1 MDNTDLKILK
11 LLKEN
16 ARLPVSKIGEIV
28 CLSSPAVS
36 ERIKKME
43 ISGVITGYNVAI
55 DQYKLGKNVMAYISI
70 DVKKDQHAKFDAH
83 CMANPAIVSFNKV
96 IGTYYAVILVA
107 VEKTS
112 DLSGVLDSIK
122 ASGGIATHTSVIIQE
137 VFHNKICIE
146 QPSIG

>member
-11 LLKEN
+11 ILQEN

-28 CLSSPAVS
+28 ALSSPAVA
-36 ERIKKME
+36 ERIKKLE
-43 ISGVITGYNVAI
+43 ISGVITGYHVAI

-83 CMANPAIVSFNKV
+83 CIASPDIVSFNKV
-96 IGTYYAVILVA
+96 IGTYYAVVLVA

-112 DLSGVLDSIK
+112 DLSDVLDNIK
-122 ASGGIATHTSVIIQE
+122 ASGGIATHTSVIIKG
-137 VFHNKICIE
+137 VFHNKACS
-146 QPSIG
+146 P